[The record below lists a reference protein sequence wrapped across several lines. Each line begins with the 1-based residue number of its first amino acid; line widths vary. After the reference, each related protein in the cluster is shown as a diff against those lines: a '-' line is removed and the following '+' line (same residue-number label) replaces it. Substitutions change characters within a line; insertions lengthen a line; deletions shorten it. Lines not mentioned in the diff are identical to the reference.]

1 MPDLDSLISRRRAL
15 QASLA
20 AGLVTASLPAA
31 ADAGDVYAGLP
42 LLALNAGRW
51 DGTYTFVRPDG
62 EVVQRYDF
70 EIAVSLSS
78 DNARAYRQDSRY
90 LFADGTSSEVQFEA
104 AYRQGRLVWDNGR
117 INGQLWQIS
126 DDTLYLSFGFNDKPA
141 TVCHEMIQTSADG
154 RQRGRSWLWYES
166 GRLDRY
172 TLIDERRV
180 DDGPPVRPGKT

>member
-1 MPDLDSLISRRRAL
+1 MPDPVRLISRRQAL
-15 QASLA
+15 RVSLA
-20 AGLVTASLPAA
+20 AGLVPASLPAA
-31 ADAGDVYAGLP
+31 ANAGDVFTGLP

-51 DGTYTFVRPDG
+51 DGTYTFVRADG
-62 EVVQRYDF
+62 EIVQRYDF
-70 EIAVSLSS
+70 EITVSLSS

-90 LFADGTSSEVQFEA
+90 RFADGKTSELQFEA
-104 AYRQGRLVWDNGR
+104 AYREGRLVWDNGR

-126 DDTLYLSFGFNDKPA
+126 DDTLYLNFGFNEKPE

-172 TLIDERRV
+172 TLIDERRA
-180 DDGPPVRPGKT
+180 DAGPPIRSEKS